1 MDGLQTIRATVPAVL
16 RAHGVARAS
25 VFGSFARGAERADS
39 DIDLL
44 VEFEPGRSL
53 LDLVRLRDELH
64 EVLGRDV
71 DVATPASLHPLLRDA
86 IMAEQVE
93 IL

>member
-1 MDGLQTIRATVPAVL
+1 MDGVETMRATLPGVL
-16 RAHGVARAS
+16 RSHGVVRAS
-25 VFGSFARGAERADS
+25 VFGSFARGVERDDS
-39 DIDLL
+39 DVDLL

-86 IMAEQVE
+86 IMAERVE

>member
-1 MDGLQTIRATVPAVL
+1 MDGLETMRATLPAVL
-16 RAHGVARAS
+16 RNHGVMRAS
-25 VFGSFARGAERADS
+25 VFGSFARGDERDNS
-39 DIDLL
+39 DVDLL
-44 VEFEPGRSL
+44 VEFEAGRSL

-64 EVLGRDV
+64 EVLGREV

-86 IMAEQVE
+86 IMAERIE